1 MANKLKQNITPVEV
15 SAAMNFDATDMHW
28 QYQSGASSMAA
39 KQAEGV
45 AGLWNLLNKQRLA
58 LLADEVGD
66 GENLSGDG
74 SNVVVMAGKT

>member
-45 AGLWNLLNKQRLA
+45 AGLWNLLNKPGGQILK
-58 LLADEVGD
+58 G
-66 GENLSGDG
+66 
-74 SNVVVMAGKT
+74 MAEKGLC

>member
-39 KQAEGV
+39 KQAEGWL
-45 AGLWNLLNKQRLA
+45 GC
-58 LLADEVGD
+58 GIC
-66 GENLSGDG
+66 
-74 SNVVVMAGKT
+74 